1 MTHNIW
7 LISYSPYYM
16 SEVYFSNFSF
26 IFLYT
31 VYSIPVE
38 WPKYWIYSVTCN
50 LHFDHIMTAS
60 EWWSI
65 NNPKWYGLNLTR
77 GLNWYFRNWWAL
89 MGTDSPGCLSS
100 WCPVMIFAI
109 TFAVDYR
116 RIFTSTFPVGL
127 TGSSLW
133 FIFHIW
139 DLAPGCSSN

>member
-1 MTHNIW
+1 MSHNIW
-7 LISYSPYYM
+7 LISYSSYKM
-16 SEVYFSNFSF
+16 THIIWVKS
-26 IFLYT
+26 IFLT
-31 VYSIPVE
+31 FRLFFCIPVE

-50 LHFDHIMTAS
+50 LHFDQIMTAS
-60 EWWSI
+60 EWCSI
-65 NNPKWYGLNLTR
+65 NNPTWYGLNLTR
-77 GLNWYFRNWWAL
+77 SLNWYFRIWWAL

-116 RIFTSTFPVGL
+116 RIFTSTFPAGL

-139 DLAPGCSSN
+139 DLAPGCLSN